1 MALEPRTRVS
11 TRVNHP
17 PRLKLKDWNLPS
29 AQPIFQ
35 SAKFSVDTLE
45 GWIERSNE
53 ARASGEELF
62 LYSRISNPT
71 LRELEFLLAELQG
84 REDAITFASGMA
96 AISATLFALL
106 SPRDEVLMFRE
117 SYQPSRTIV
126 RSLLGRFGVEQRLFS
141 ITRLEELEQALAS
154 PPPGGGRRILFF
166 ESPTNPVCR
175 VADLDRICRAAK
187 KAGALTILDNTFA
200 GVHQQGEFPVDL
212 ILHSLTKYAAGHG
225 DVTAGAVMGSREHIA
240 RVREAAILLGA
251 TLDPHAAFLIQR
263 GLKTYGLRYPAQC
276 RGALEV
282 ARFLASHPEVARV
295 FYPGLE
301 TDPGHALARKQ
312 MKDAGAVLAIELASQ
327 SAGEWVSRLKLFA
340 FTVSLGATESLA
352 TPVLPLY
359 GSDLTQKEKLEC
371 DLTEKT
377 VRLSIGLEDPAD
389 LIADLAQALARQ
401 PSSSA
406 QRA

>member
-1 MALEPRTRVS
+1 MSRDLPCSLS

-17 PRLKLKDWNLPS
+17 PRLRLKEWNLPS

-35 SAKFSVDTLE
+35 AAKFSVDTLD
-45 GWIERSNE
+45 GWVERSNE
-53 ARASGEELF
+53 ARESGEELF

-71 LRELEFLLAELQG
+71 LRELEMLLAELQG

-96 AISATLFALL
+96 AISASLL
-106 SPRDEVLMFRE
+106 SLVSKGDEIILFRE

-126 RSLLGRFGVEQRLFS
+126 KSMLGRLGVGHQLFS
-141 ITRLEELEQALAS
+141 ITKLGELEQALAT
-154 PPPGGGRRILFF
+154 PVRGGGNRILFF
-166 ESPTNPVCR
+166 ESPTNPICR
-175 VADLDRICRAAK
+175 VADLERICRLARD
-187 KAGALTILDNTFA
+187 AGALTILDNTFA
-200 GVHQQGEFPVDL
+200 GPHQHGEFPVDL

-225 DVTAGAVMGSREHIA
+225 DVTAGAVMGSRALVA
-240 RVREAAILLGA
+240 RVRETAILLGA

-282 ARFLASHPEVARV
+282 ARFLSSHPRIARV

-301 TDPGHALARKQ
+301 SDPGHATARRQ
-312 MKDAGAVLAIELASQ
+312 MKDMGAVLAIELKELD
-327 SAGEWVSRLKLFA
+327 AGAFVSKLKLFA

-359 GSDLTQKEKLEC
+359 GSDLTADEKREC
-371 DLTEKT
+371 DLTTRT
-377 VRLSIGLEDPAD
+377 VRLSIGLEDPTD
-389 LIADLAQALARQ
+389 LIADLTQALDSTQ
-401 PSSSA
+401 V
-406 QRA
+406 